1 MDRMTLSFAGWNDGK
16 AEALSFA
23 ASAACSNT
31 HAKTAKY
38 R

>member
-23 ASAACSNT
+23 ALGGLFEHSC
-31 HAKTAKY
+31 
-38 R
+38 

>member
-23 ASAACSNT
+23 APGSLFERSC
-31 HAKTAKY
+31 
-38 R
+38 